1 MKEMNN
7 RERFTDNEWEELASV
22 LSGEKGEKGEN
33 TDLMSRFMAEDFNN
47 TGEQWKVLGGSASD
61 NRIDVDKAWNNVQSK
76 LEADSVQATEPV
88 TPVHILRY
96 TFLRIAAAGL
106 ILLGLGSAALYMNYS
121 GYFSKKITVTTGID
135 QKNLV
140 VALSD
145 GSKVT
150 MNRNSEFSY
159 RKNFGKHTRKVN
171 LKGEAFFEI
180 APDAGNPF
188 VIDAGKARVKVV
200 GTSFN
205 VITENTE
212 SAVEVYVKTGKV
224 LLSDLSGSKSV
235 MLEPEYIGKMNSGV
249 SDKFL
254 NNNEN
259 YMAWKTERLVYTGQT
274 LDIVFKDLKR
284 VYNMYIVADDST
296 ILENPWSSPIDSG
309 TQETIILII
318 CRSFN
323 LNYIKDG
330 DVYHLTKK

>member
-7 RERFTDNEWEELASV
+7 RERFTDKEWEELASV
-22 LSGEKGEKGEN
+22 LSGEKGEN
-33 TDLMSRFMAEDFNN
+33 TELLSRFMAEDFNK
-47 TGEQWKVLGGSASD
+47 TGEQWKSLGGSASD
-61 NRIDVDKAWNNVQSK
+61 DRIDVDKAWINVQSK
-76 LEADSVQATEPV
+76 LEEDSAKTPEPV
-88 TPVHILRY
+88 SPVRIIRY
-96 TFLRIAAAGL
+96 TFVRIAAVGL
-106 ILLGLGSAALYMNYS
+106 ILLGLGSAALYMNYY
-121 GYFSKKITVTTGID
+121 GYFSKKITVTTGMD
-135 QKNLV
+135 QKNFV

-145 GSKVT
+145 GSKIT

-159 RKNFGKHTRKVN
+159 RENFGKHTRNVN

-180 APDAGNPF
+180 APDANKPF
-188 VIDAGKARVKVV
+188 IIDAGKANIKVV

-224 LLSDLSGSKSV
+224 MLSDVSGSKSI
-235 MLEPEYIGKMNSGV
+235 MLEPEYVGKMSSGV
-249 SDKFL
+249 SDKFV
-254 NNNEN
+254 NSNPN
-259 YMAWKTERLVYTGQT
+259 YMSWKTERLVYTGQK
-274 LDIVFKDLKR
+274 LDIVFKDLKL
-284 VYNMYIVADDST
+284 VYNMNIVADDSS

-323 LNYIKDG
+323 LSYTKDG

>member
-7 RERFTDNEWEELASV
+7 RERFTDKEWEELASV
-22 LSGEKGEKGEN
+22 LSGEKGEN
-33 TDLMSRFMAEDFNN
+33 TELLSRFMAEDFSK
-47 TGEQWKVLGGSASD
+47 TGDQWKVLGESSGD
-61 NRIDVDKAWNNVQSK
+61 DRIDVDKAWKNVQSK
-76 LEADSVQATEPV
+76 LEADSLQTTEPV
-88 TPVHILRY
+88 TPVRILRY

-106 ILLGLGSAALYMNYS
+106 ILLGLGSAALYMNNS
-121 GYFSKKITVTTGID
+121 GYFSKKITVTTGMD
-135 QKNLV
+135 QKNFV

-145 GSKVT
+145 GSKIT

-159 RKNFGKHTRKVN
+159 RENFGKHSRKVN

-180 APDAGNPF
+180 APDAAKPF
-188 VIDAGKARVKVV
+188 IIDAGKASVKVV

-224 LLSDLSGSKSV
+224 LLLDPSGLNSI
-235 MLEPEYIGKMNSGV
+235 MLEPEYVGKMDSGV
-249 SDKFL
+249 SDKFI
-254 NNNEN
+254 NRNPN
-259 YMAWKTERLVYTGQT
+259 YMAWNTERLVYTGQT

-284 VYNMYIVADDST
+284 VYNMDIVADDST

-323 LNYIKDG
+323 LSYTKDG
-330 DVYHLTKK
+330 DVYHLTKN

>member
-7 RERFTDNEWEELASV
+7 RERFTDKEWEELASV
-22 LSGEKGEKGEN
+22 LSGEKGEN
-33 TDLMSRFMAEDFNN
+33 TELLSRFMAEDLNK

-61 NRIDVDKAWNNVQSK
+61 DRIDVDKAWINVQSK
-76 LEADSVQATEPV
+76 LESDSVKTTVPV

-121 GYFSKKITVTTGID
+121 GYFSQKITVTTGID
-135 QKNLV
+135 EKNLV

-145 GSKVT
+145 GSKIT
-150 MNRNSEFSY
+150 LNRNSEFSY
-159 RKNFGKHTRKVN
+159 RENFGKHTRKVN

-188 VIDAGKARVKVV
+188 VIDAGKASVKVV

-224 LLSDLSGSKSV
+224 LLSDLSGTNSI
-235 MLEPEYIGKMNSGV
+235 MLEPEYVGKMNSGV
-249 SDKFL
+249 SNKFL
-254 NNNEN
+254 NSNAN
-259 YMAWKTERLVYTGQT
+259 YMAWNTERLVYTGQK

-284 VYNMYIVADDST
+284 VYNMDIVADDST

-323 LNYIKDG
+323 LSYIKDG

>member
-7 RERFTDNEWEELASV
+7 RERFTDKEWEELASV
-22 LSGEKGEKGEN
+22 LSGEKGEN
-33 TDLMSRFMAEDFNN
+33 TELLSRFMAEDFNK
-47 TGEQWKVLGGSASD
+47 TGEQWKSLGGSASD
-61 NRIDVDKAWNNVQSK
+61 DRIDVEKAWINVQSK
-76 LEADSVQATEPV
+76 LEEESAKTPEPV
-88 TPVHILRY
+88 SPVRIIRY
-96 TFLRIAAAGL
+96 SFVRIAAVGL

-121 GYFSKKITVTTGID
+121 GYFSKKITVTTGMD
-135 QKNLV
+135 QKNFV

-145 GSKVT
+145 GSKIT

-159 RKNFGKHTRKVN
+159 RENFGKHTRNVN

-180 APDAGNPF
+180 APDANKPF
-188 VIDAGKARVKVV
+188 IIDAGKANIKVV

-224 LLSDLSGSKSV
+224 MLSDVSGSKSI
-235 MLEPEYIGKMNSGV
+235 MLEPEYVGKMSSGV
-249 SDKFL
+249 SDKFV
-254 NNNEN
+254 NSNPN
-259 YMAWKTERLVYTGQT
+259 YMSWKTERLVYTGQK
-274 LDIVFKDLKR
+274 LDIVFKDLKL
-284 VYNMYIVADDST
+284 VYNMNIVADDSS

-323 LNYIKDG
+323 LSYTKDG